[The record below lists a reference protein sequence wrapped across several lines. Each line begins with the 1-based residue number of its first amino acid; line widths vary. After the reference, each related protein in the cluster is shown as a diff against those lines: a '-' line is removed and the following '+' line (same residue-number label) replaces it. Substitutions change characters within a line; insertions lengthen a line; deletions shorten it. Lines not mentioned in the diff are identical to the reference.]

1 MMEIFMNNQ
10 ISYSYR
16 WIILA
21 LAWRMLFM
29 HAQMLQSIPPIMTTL
44 ANDMGLTY
52 TQLGSLMG
60 IGTLASLILA
70 IPGGI
75 WADRHGSRKVILVAL
90 LLYVIGISTLALSQ
104 DFFAMLIGRF
114 TSGLGAAMLFVVAPM
129 AVSEWFKGREI
140 GLAMGVFNIAVPVG
154 VIFAFNIFG
163 MLVEFNSWRIVI
175 WISALPAV
183 LTMLAALIWF
193 RELPETGNET
203 QVDLGKQINVNH
215 SPGVPIWVLFKNT
228 APSTWLL
235 SLAFF
240 LYAASVVQVMTIG
253 PAHFEETLGSYGRS
267 DLVASLSMVA
277 SIFLSPA
284 IGWLIDFTG
293 RKGLLAYVAA
303 IGSALLM
310 IIIPTLGLSPILM
323 MLTLG
328 IFVAMFL
335 PAYYAYPVDIVKP
348 QQMGFAFGLFS
359 ATFGLGIFC
368 GSFMVGYLRD
378 ITGNFTGA
386 FFFMAL
392 VTLITIVP
400 IYFVERGRRIIQAE
414 EPLQM

>member
-1 MMEIFMNNQ
+1 MVGIFMNNQ
-10 ISYSYR
+10 VSYSYR
-16 WIILA
+16 WVILA
-21 LAWRMLFM
+21 LAWLMLFM
-29 HAQMLQSIPPIMTTL
+29 HALMLQSIPPIMTTL

-60 IGTLASLILA
+60 IGTLSSLVLA

-75 WADRHGSRKVILVAL
+75 WADRYGSRKVILIAL
-90 LLYVIGISTLALSQ
+90 GLYVVGISTLALSQ
-104 DFFAMLIGRF
+104 VYLIMLIGRF
-114 TSGLGAAMLFVVAPM
+114 TSGLGAAMMFVVAPM
-129 AVSEWFKGREI
+129 AVSGWFKGREI

-154 VIFAFNIFG
+154 VFFAFNIFG
-163 MLVEFNSWRIVI
+163 MLVEQNSWRIVI
-175 WISALPAV
+175 WISALPAF
-183 LTMLAALIWF
+183 LMLLAALLWF
-193 RELPETGNET
+193 REPPESEYANQRVLE
-203 QVDLGKQINVNH
+203 KQSNLHHTSKMSV
-215 SPGVPIWVLFKNT
+215 WQLFKNT
-228 APSTWLL
+228 TPSTWLL

-240 LYAASVVQVMTIG
+240 LYSASVFQVMTIG
-253 PAHFEETLGSYGRS
+253 PAHFKETLGEYGRS
-267 DLVASLSMVA
+267 DLVASMSMVA
-277 SIFLSPA
+277 SIFLSPV

-293 RKGLLAYVAA
+293 RKDLLAYVAA

-310 IIIPTLGLSPILM
+310 IIIPTLGLNPILM
-323 MLTLG
+323 MLILG
-328 IFVAMFL
+328 IFIAMFL

-378 ITGNFTGA
+378 IMGNFTGA

-400 IYFVERGRRIIQAE
+400 IYYVERGRRIIQAE
-414 EPLQM
+414 EPPLK